1 MENIKAIWNSAPEDI
16 TPPDIYYLF
25 YQNKKFV
32 VCDDSTSIIYVASK
46 ENNILA
52 TARSKIKLVQDQ
64 GIPTYYIEDIKV
76 NGISPLKIVSC
87 SLNTIKNKNQ
97 KFAIEKVVPF
107 TL

>member
-1 MENIKAIWNSAPEDI
+1 METIKAVWDSAPEGI
-16 TPPDIYYLF
+16 NAPNVYYLI

-52 TARSKIKLVQDQ
+52 VTKSKIINREIE
-64 GIPTYYIEDIKV
+64 GYPIYYVEDIKV

-97 KFAIEKVVPF
+97 KFAIEKVVP
-107 TL
+107 LL